1 LFCISSFPVC
11 FQLIYFMYS
20 VRVMSKRDGRE
31 VVYEMVPKGEGIR
44 FSIVASG
51 WLLILLRFNDLK
63 NWRPS

>member
-1 LFCISSFPVC
+1 
-11 FQLIYFMYS
+11 MYS